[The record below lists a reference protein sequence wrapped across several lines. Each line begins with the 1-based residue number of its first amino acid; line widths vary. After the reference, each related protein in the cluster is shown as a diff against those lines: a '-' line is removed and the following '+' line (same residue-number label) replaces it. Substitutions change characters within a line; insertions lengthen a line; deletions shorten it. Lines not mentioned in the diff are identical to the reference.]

1 MGFHYQQYNI
11 RIGGLIEPGIPAP
24 EPVGQRRS
32 IRGSRSETRPEPIKS
47 EKYRTNSQRVVR
59 GPSGPWI
66 PGSNHQSDDLL
77 VVMQDDLS
85 EYDPIVL
92 STSVMK
98 TFLIAKY
105 DIIFQSHILD
115 PSLLWNISKISIDID
130 HPFFCIE
137 LSH

>member
-1 MGFHYQQYNI
+1 MILSEYDPTV
-11 RIGGLIEPGIPAP
+11 RDLSD
-24 EPVGQRRS
+24 RR
-32 IRGSRSETRPEPIKS
+32 
-47 EKYRTNSQRVVR
+47 
-59 GPSGPWI
+59 
-66 PGSNHQSDDLL
+66 
-77 VVMQDDLS
+77 DLS

-98 TFLIAKY
+98 TFLITKY

-115 PSLLWNISKISIDID
+115 PSLLWNICKISIDID